1 MQRRTAAVYAA
12 FFSLIA
18 IGAWAA
24 GSFGL
29 VSNQA
34 GLNWITVLSGFTV
47 FLLVAL
53 SYLPVRG

>member
-1 MQRRTAAVYAA
+1 MQRRAAAVYAA
-12 FFSLIA
+12 AFLLIA

-29 VSNQA
+29 VPNES
-34 GLNWITVLSGFTV
+34 GLTWITVLSGITV
-47 FLLVAL
+47 FLLVSL

>member
-1 MQRRTAAVYAA
+1 MQRRAAATYAA
-12 FFSLIA
+12 FFALIA
-18 IGAWAA
+18 LAAWAA

-29 VSNQA
+29 VSNQT
-34 GLNWITVLSGFTV
+34 GLRWISVLSGITI